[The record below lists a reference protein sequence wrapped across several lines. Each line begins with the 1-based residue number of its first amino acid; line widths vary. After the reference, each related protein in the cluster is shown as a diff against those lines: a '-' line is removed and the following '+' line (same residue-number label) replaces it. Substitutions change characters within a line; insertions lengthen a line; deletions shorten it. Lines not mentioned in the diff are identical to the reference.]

1 MRPLFLS
8 LAILLFVIGCKNST
22 EKSAEEFGETD
33 ELTINET
40 EENYGM
46 DQEDLNDLFE
56 GLKQLDSIGKFFG
69 NSGMTITLEKDQ
81 LSEKELNE
89 LMDAVK
95 NDPDGYGSS
104 IKITENSIE
113 IQPDLLQ
120 EVMGGAG
127 SNSDLAK
134 IITLLTTD
142 TKTLAAL
149 SEDKTETRKN
159 LRAKL
164 NTKEVSFIE
173 DDLLSDQVRNINAR
187 HALVEKINNASGEE
201 VNILVAEYYKIDPNE
216 VDILKKM
223 PPKTFINSETSAN
236 AVLKTELPVEI
247 SNYLKNSKASNHFKN
262 LTETSLSREKRNAD
276 RFIRKSQ
283 QARDEFYQRNPGWYG
298 EGQSVGDTYTDSRMT
313 YIYLPLGDL
322 SFADRVISHQI
333 GDPPGANADG
343 SLGIPDMPNVSFP
356 NGDTRICNLG
366 IRGVLTLEFTDNAIA
381 DVNGPDLYVFEMGA
395 IEPTNLEISKNG
407 VDWINVGRID
417 GGTAKVD
424 IAPFCKPGDTF
435 NYIRLTD
442 LESPSALPGADVDA
456 VAAIGGA
463 LRLHLDSS
471 VLFDTGKFELKESAS
486 AELKALIAAIKRIP
500 KGTLIIEGHTDNV
513 GSPASNLTLSENRAK
528 EVSKYLKKHLSASY
542 KFEIKGFGETQ
553 PIAANNSEENKQ
565 KNRRVEILVVPSN

>member
-201 VNILVAEYYKIDPNE
+201 VNILVAEYYNCC
-216 VDILKKM
+216 L
-223 PPKTFINSETSAN
+223 
-236 AVLKTELPVEI
+236 L
-247 SNYLKNSKASNHFKN
+247 
-262 LTETSLSREKRNAD
+262 
-276 RFIRKSQ
+276 
-283 QARDEFYQRNPGWYG
+283 
-298 EGQSVGDTYTDSRMT
+298 YT
-313 YIYLPLGDL
+313 
-322 SFADRVISHQI
+322 
-333 GDPPGANADG
+333 
-343 SLGIPDMPNVSFP
+343 
-356 NGDTRICNLG
+356 
-366 IRGVLTLEFTDNAIA
+366 
-381 DVNGPDLYVFEMGA
+381 
-395 IEPTNLEISKNG
+395 
-407 VDWINVGRID
+407 
-417 GGTAKVD
+417 
-424 IAPFCKPGDTF
+424 
-435 NYIRLTD
+435 
-442 LESPSALPGADVDA
+442 SPSPRD
-456 VAAIGGA
+456 
-463 LRLHLDSS
+463 
-471 VLFDTGKFELKESAS
+471 
-486 AELKALIAAIKRIP
+486 
-500 KGTLIIEGHTDNV
+500 
-513 GSPASNLTLSENRAK
+513 
-528 EVSKYLKKHLSASY
+528 
-542 KFEIKGFGETQ
+542 
-553 PIAANNSEENKQ
+553 
-565 KNRRVEILVVPSN
+565 

>member
-528 EVSKYLKKHLSASY
+528 EVSEYLKKHLSASY